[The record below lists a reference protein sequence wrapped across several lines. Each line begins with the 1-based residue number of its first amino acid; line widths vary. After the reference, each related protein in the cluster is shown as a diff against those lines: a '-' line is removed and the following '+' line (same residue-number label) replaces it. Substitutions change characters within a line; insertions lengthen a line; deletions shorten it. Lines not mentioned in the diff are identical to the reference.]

1 MPIPRIIHQM
11 WIGDQSKRPSA
22 LMQTW
27 KDMNLSCEYI
37 VWTEEN
43 LQYINF
49 HNQKQ
54 IDAMPE
60 LNGKCDI
67 MRYEILYKFGGVFMD
82 ADTKCVATLDDFF
95 FDTTDRFTC
104 WENEAVGKDPETG
117 VQLVASGHQGCKRDD
132 GFYLFCITEL
142 WNIDASAGRAWQ
154 VCGNRFLKSMVDK
167 CRNIYPMTIYPSHY
181 FIPKH
186 GTGVEYKGDGKVYSE
201 HYWGT
206 THNLYGKI

>member
-1 MPIPRIIHQM
+1 MPIPRLIQQL

-27 KDMNLSCEYI
+27 MDMNPSCDYI
-37 VWTEEN
+37 MWTEEN
-43 LQYINF
+43 LRGIKFQ
-49 HNQKQ
+49 NQAK

-67 MRYEILYKFGGVFMD
+67 MRYELLYKFGGVFMD

-95 FDTTDRFTC
+95 FDTVERFTC
-104 WENEAVGKDPETG
+104 WENEEVGKDPETG
-117 VQLVASGHQGCKRDD
+117 VRLLASGHQGCRQNDP
-132 GFYLFCITEL
+132 FYMVCIQEL
-142 WNIDASAGRAWQ
+142 SMVDVTTGRAWQ
-154 VCGNRFLKSMVDK
+154 VCGNRFLRSMADK
-167 CRNIYPMTIYPSHY
+167 HQESLPMTVYPSHY

-186 GTGVEYKGDGKVYSE
+186 GTGVEYKGSGKIYAE